1 MSARKD
7 YMLVAIKGLDTAI
20 AELDARAAALA
31 EQANVKLMQRDA
43 IVATLTPEQK
53 AKLAATGATG

>member
-7 YMLVAIKGLDTAI
+7 YTLVAIKGLDAAI
-20 AELDARAAALA
+20 TDLTLRALA
-31 EQANVKLMQRDA
+31 LQEQANLKLVQRDA

-53 AKLAATGATG
+53 AKLGSTP